1 MELLNNGVCVKEC
14 PTSSGPVHCK
24 PTKAMEANW
33 RYKNCEFYPLA
44 KEEMGTIYWLEPFR
58 YNTKSMLGAFCMPY
72 DDTYVNKDTFEA
84 FKKAFFETST
94 GAASA

>member
-1 MELLNNGVCVKEC
+1 
-14 PTSSGPVHCK
+14 
-24 PTKAMEANW
+24 
-33 RYKNCEFYPLA
+33 
-44 KEEMGTIYWLEPFR
+44 MGTIYWLEPFR